1 MKTDELWSLYRE
13 SNYIAYSVIL
23 AAVPD
28 LMRLLGE
35 LTTLFLFRK
44 KKSLERI
51 SWTLNYSP
59 TISDNE
65 DILIKSNSYHQ
76 SINSVSTHPEFIDV
90 YESHKI
96 FLHH

>member
-1 MKTDELWSLYRE
+1 MLKEMKTDELWSLYRE

-44 KKSLERI
+44 KK
-51 SWTLNYSP
+51 
-59 TISDNE
+59 
-65 DILIKSNSYHQ
+65 K
-76 SINSVSTHPEFIDV
+76 
-90 YESHKI
+90 KA
-96 FLHH
+96 

>member
-1 MKTDELWSLYRE
+1 MLKEMKTDELWSLYRE

-44 KKSLERI
+44 KKKPRK
-51 SWTLNYSP
+51 
-59 TISDNE
+59 D
-65 DILIKSNSYHQ
+65 
-76 SINSVSTHPEFIDV
+76 
-90 YESHKI
+90 
-96 FLHH
+96 FLDTELFPHNLRQ